1 VKVIDGLRL
10 WWQKKTGE
18 EETPFD
24 GDAPVFVISMLFH
37 LVLMFVLAFIT
48 VGARDNQIS
57 LFIQTPLVEDE
68 KELEL
73 PKEFYFNE
81 QQNDQI
87 GANSLNGT
95 EMALSEAPT
104 VSEISV
110 VPSPVEIEP
119 SEVSQIQINLANIVP
134 TGLSFNANHT
144 NVGAVGVG
152 TEGAAGAIDRITH
165 EIILSLE
172 ERKTLVVWLF
182 DQSPSMER
190 QRTAINDRFGRIYQ
204 ELGVIEASGNP
215 VFARHSDKPLLTSVV
230 AFGDK
235 VTLRTPKPTDNIT
248 EIKDA
253 VSGIEQ
259 DMTGTERVF
268 SAIYMAADS
277 FRGLRMPDPETR
289 QPERNVMFVVF
300 TDEKGDD
307 QSVNGND
314 LLGLEKTIKLCRQYE
329 MPVYVVGIPAPFG
342 REETLIKWVDPD
354 PQYDQTA
361 QWGRVNQGPESFL
374 PERVKLAFSGQRED
388 DDPIDSGFG
397 PFALTRLAYETGGI
411 YFAVHPNRNVTRAV
425 SRNETAEFSAHIKHF
440 FDPEIMR
447 NYRPDYVSAQEYGR
461 RLAENKAR
469 TALVRA
475 SMMSNVPIMQNPTL
489 RFVKRDEASFSN
501 DLSEAQKESAKIEPK
516 VEALYLELQA
526 GEADRAKE
534 NTLRWQAGYDLAMGR
549 VMAVKARTEAYN
561 AMLAAA
567 KTRLK
572 FKDEKNNTWVLVP
585 SDEVSVGSQL
595 EKLAAKAREY
605 LERVVKDHPGT
616 PWALLAQRELDNKFG
631 WEWKEEFTDLTPRR
645 EGAGGSAAANAPAN
659 DAKKMLQKP
668 APKRAPPPL

>member
-1 VKVIDGLRL
+1 MKVIDGLRQ
-10 WWQKKTGE
+10 WWQQKTGE

-48 VGARDNQIS
+48 VHAPKNQIA
-57 LFIQTPLVEDE
+57 LVIRTPL
-68 KELEL
+68 LEEEEERL
-73 PKEFYFNE
+73 VPEEFYFND
-81 QQNDQI
+81 QQNEAI
-87 GANSLNGT
+87 GANSLSGT
-95 EMALSEAPT
+95 QMALALAPT
-104 VSEISV
+104 VSDISV
-110 VPSPVEIEP
+110 VPNPVEMEQ
-119 SEVSQIQINLANIVP
+119 SEVSQIRIDVMHDVP
-134 TGLSFNANHT
+134 TGLQRNENIT
-144 NVGAVGVG
+144 TVGAVGVG
-152 TEGAAGAIDRITH
+152 AEGAEGAIDRITH

-190 QRTAINDRFGRIYQ
+190 QRTAINDRFSRIYD

-215 VFARHSDKPLLTSVV
+215 AFAKHSDKPLLTSVV

-253 VSGIEQ
+253 VTGIEQ
-259 DMTGTERVF
+259 DLTGTERVF

-289 QPERNVMFVVF
+289 KPERNVMFVTF

-307 QSVNGND
+307 ASVGGND
-314 LLGLEKTIKLCRQYE
+314 LTGLEKTIKLCRQYE

-342 REETLIKWVDPD
+342 REESMVKWVDPD
-354 PQYDQTA
+354 PQYDQTP

-374 PERVKLAFSGQRED
+374 PERIKLAFSGQDDD

-447 NYRPDYVSAQEYGR
+447 NYRPDYVSADEYGR
-461 RLAENKAR
+461 RLAANKAR
-469 TALVRA
+469 VALVKA
-475 SMMSNVPIMQNPTL
+475 SMMSIVPIMQDPVT
-489 RFVKRDEASFSN
+489 RFVKRDEASFVN
-501 DLSEAQKESAKIEPK
+501 DLSEAQKEAAKIEPK
-516 VEALYLELQA
+516 VESLYLELQA
-526 GEADRAKE
+526 GEVDRSKE
-534 NTLRWQAGYDLAMGR
+534 TTPRWQAGYDLAMGR

-567 KTRLK
+567 KRGLK
-572 FKDEKNNTWVLVP
+572 FKDEKNNTWVLAP

-595 EKLAAKAREY
+595 EKMAAKAREY
-605 LERVVKDHPGT
+605 LERIVTEHPGT

-631 WEWKEEFTDLTPRR
+631 WEWQEEFTDLTPQR
-645 EGAGGSAAANAPAN
+645 EGMGGGNNNVPAN
-659 DAKKMLQKP
+659 DAKKMLKRP
-668 APKRAPPPL
+668 APKRALPNL